1 MDDTITKP
9 KPEQAP
15 KKFLTKS
22 EKHQL
27 AVKHKKVYM
36 KRLSKTKTMQKKR
49 AVIIAKEMLK
59 GAPACDAL
67 ITAGYSKKTPV
78 TQILNQN
85 IVKQTFNNIL
95 EKTGLTD
102 DAIADKLKQLFNA
115 KTTKFFADKG
125 VVTDQREVEDNT
137 IQLDTTKTLLK
148 VKGHITDKTSIEVP
162 GIEDILE
169 QIANRRK

>member
-15 KKFLTKS
+15 KKSYHKS
-22 EKHQL
+22 ILKQNL
-27 AVKHKKVYM
+27 PI
-36 KRLSKTKTMQKKR
+36 KRASQSRLQIKKR
-49 AVIIAKEMLK
+49 SKIVATELINGASAKQ
-59 GAPACDAL
+59 ACL
-67 ITAGYSKKTPV
+67 TAGYSNTTNV
-78 TQILNQN
+78 NQVLMN
-85 IVKQTFNNIL
+85 KEVVKSFNSIL